1 MIRALRIVL
10 DGLRGLLIGL
20 AEIVPG
26 VSGGTVA
33 LITGVYATLISS
45 ASNIIAG
52 LLSGLR
58 GHGRAMLALWA
69 SQPWRILIPVLAGML
84 VGIVI
89 GAALLEPIM
98 SEYPT
103 HTRALFTG
111 LILASL
117 WIPAHMVGR
126 AWDLRLLVVA
136 VVATGASF
144 VLTALPVITGGS
156 ESLWLVAPAA
166 ALAVCALVLPGVS
179 GSFLLVILGM
189 YEPTL
194 QAVNSRDFAYL
205 AGFALGALVGL
216 GAFVRLLQFLLS
228 HYRNLT
234 LVVMTG
240 LMAGSLRALWPW
252 QGSKREI
259 LSIPAD
265 SFTVWLT
272 LFVGVA
278 LVAALIAAER
288 IWQRRGAPNFG
299 VNRDAL

>member
-1 MIRALRIVL
+1 MVRALRVIL

-20 AEIVPG
+20 SEIVPG

-33 LITGVYATLISS
+33 LITGVYATLIGS
-45 ASNIIAG
+45 ASNIVAG

-58 GHGRAMLALWA
+58 GRGQAMLALWA
-69 SQPWRILIPVLAGML
+69 GQPWRILIPVLAGML
-84 VGIVI
+84 VGIVT

-117 WIPAHMVGR
+117 WIPAQLVGR
-126 AWDLRLLVVA
+126 AWNLRLLLVA
-136 VVATGASF
+136 VMATGASF
-144 VLTALPVITGGS
+144 VLTGLPVITSGS
-156 ESLWLVAPAA
+156 QSLWLVAPAA
-166 ALAVCALVLPGVS
+166 AVAVCALVLPGIS

-194 QAVNSRDFAYL
+194 EAVNSRDFGYL
-205 AGFALGALVGL
+205 AVFVLGALVGL
-216 GAFVRLLQFLLS
+216 GAFVRLLQLLLS
-228 HYRNLT
+228 RYRNLT

-252 QGSKREI
+252 QGSERQI

-265 SFTVWLT
+265 SLTVWLT
-272 LFVGVA
+272 LLVGVV
-278 LVAALIAAER
+278 LVGALITAER
-288 IWQRRGAPNFG
+288 FWHRRGEPNFG